1 MTRHLN
7 ASSALLL
14 AMAALPL
21 GGCITSNPGMESIK
35 QPVVSRT
42 DYVFDVATGGA
53 ASLSPGEAQ
62 RLAGWF
68 ETIGLRYGD
77 RVGIDDR
84 SGLNSEL
91 TRSEVAAV
99 ASRWGIDVAPTAGPT
114 AGEVA
119 AGAVRVVV
127 SRTTATVPGCPD
139 WSGAPYPDFTA
150 STTSNY
156 GCATNRNLAAM
167 VADPED
173 LVRGREPGRSVD
185 ANPSKAL
192 KMHRD
197 RTPTGFQ
204 DGLRR
209 ESTGGGGN

>member
-1 MTRHLN
+1 MTKHLR
-7 ASSALLL
+7 ASTALLL
-14 AMAALPL
+14 ALGTVPL
-21 GGCITSNPGMESIK
+21 AGCITSNPGIESIK
-35 QPVVSRT
+35 QPIVSRT
-42 DYVFDVATGGA
+42 DYVFDAATGGGA
-53 ASLSPGEAQ
+53 TLAPGEAQ
-62 RLAGWF
+62 RLSGWF

-84 SGLNSEL
+84 SGLNNEV
-91 TRSEVAAV
+91 TRQEVAAV

-114 AGEVA
+114 AGEVTP
-119 AGAVRVVV
+119 GAVRVVV
-127 SRTTATVPGCPD
+127 SRTAATVPGCPD

-167 VADPED
+167 VADPQD

-192 KMHRD
+192 KLYRD
-197 RTPTGFQ
+197 RTPTGFE

-209 ESTGGGGN
+209 ESTGGN